1 MNDNGYGWDDISK
14 EILERYMKL
23 ERDMKLPTYGLEG
36 KNLSK
41 KGAYE
46 YPSEV
51 NMEELYG
58 EKEDIVYDEKGLT
71 EKKGVEEKKEKE
83 IKCEACQKSFT
94 VQASLKRHLERST
107 VCVNWNNLP
116 EKIDGAKLTKGI
128 HLLIDE
134 LLEKAIGNDG
144 ELECKYCKMK
154 FTTKRNHHKHFNT
167 ATVCNRLAF
176 QEFKTLFNAL

>member
-1 MNDNGYGWDDISK
+1 MDDKGYGWDDISK

-58 EKEDIVYDEKGLT
+58 EKEEKHG
-71 EKKGVEEKKEKE
+71 
-83 IKCEACQKSFT
+83 Q
-94 VQASLKRHLERST
+94 
-107 VCVNWNNLP
+107 VCVG
-116 EKIDGAKLTKGI
+116 GADVYMPLCRHHYVEHTGPQRI
-128 HLLIDE
+128 V
-134 LLEKAIGNDG
+134 EKA
-144 ELECKYCKMK
+144 
-154 FTTKRNHHKHFNT
+154 
-167 ATVCNRLAF
+167 
-176 QEFKTLFNAL
+176 

>member
-1 MNDNGYGWDDISK
+1 MNDNGYGWEIPK
-14 EILERYMKL
+14 ETLEH
-23 ERDMKLPTYGLEG
+23 DMKVPTYGLEG

-46 YPSEV
+46 YPSEI

-58 EKEDIVYDEKGLT
+58 EKEDVVYDEKGLA
-71 EKKGVEEKKEKE
+71 EKKGAEE

-116 EKIDGAKLTKGI
+116 QKIDGAKLTKGI

-134 LLEKAIGNDG
+134 LLEKAIGNNG

-154 FTTKRNHHKHFNT
+154 FTTKGNHHKHFNT

-176 QEFKTLFNAL
+176 QEFKTLFNTL